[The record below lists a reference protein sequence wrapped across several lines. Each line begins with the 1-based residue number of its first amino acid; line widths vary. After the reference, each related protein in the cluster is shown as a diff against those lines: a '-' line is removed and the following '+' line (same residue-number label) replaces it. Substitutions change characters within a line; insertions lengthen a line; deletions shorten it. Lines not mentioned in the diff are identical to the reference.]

1 MNIVKLPQQTAA
13 ATGYNWSI
21 TLTHE
26 DLTETTA
33 NTAQTF
39 EVLTVKVGSLLKD
52 AAIYLVTPFEDA
64 SDAAFNSNTVTV
76 GDGSDVDRFI
86 AATQVNENGTE
97 VDAKGSA
104 NTAPYAYTAADTI
117 DIVVNSMSGKSLSN
131 IDTGELKVLLNL
143 VELSDL

>member
-1 MNIVKLPQQTAA
+1 MNIVKLPEQTAA

-39 EVLTVKVGSLLKD
+39 EALTVKAGSLVKD
-52 AAIYLVTPFEDA
+52 AAIYLVTPFKDA
-64 SDAAFNSNTVTV
+64 SDTGFNSNTVTV

-104 NTAPYAYTAADTI
+104 NTTPYAYTGADTI
-117 DIVVNSMSGKSLSN
+117 DIVVNSMSAKSLSD
-131 IDTGELKVLLNL
+131 IDTGELRVLLNL
-143 VELSDL
+143 VELSSL